1 MGASGTARLEVS
13 TKGTVVVGTCSGLF
27 SPSPSQLSL
36 VLSVACVEASNRGAR
51 EMPSAGLVSQ
61 DRKGQS
67 KAGTRV
73 FEVEQIETLIGLE

>member
-13 TKGTVVVGTCSGLF
+13 TKGSVVVGTCSGLF
-27 SPSPSQLSL
+27 SPSQLSL
-36 VLSVACVEASNRGAR
+36 VLSVACVEASNRGAQ